1 MTGAVGVVLGVA
13 CGGLL
18 AANIDVIGAGVER
31 LFGFKVLSPDV
42 YYISNIPSEL
52 RGGDFIVTTVLA
64 SLLSLAAPLYP
75 AWLAATT
82 NLSEGLRHD

>member
-1 MTGAVGVVLGVA
+1 MLKATPAGPPGIEDTQR
-13 CGGLL
+13 
-18 AANIDVIGAGVER
+18 IDGWDA
-31 LFGFKVLSPDV
+31 
-42 YYISNIPSEL
+42 SEL

-64 SLLSLAAPLYP
+64 ALLSLAAPLYP